1 MPNVIAKP
9 LTVAVVG
16 ATGLVGRT
24 MTRLLVER
32 AFPFTE
38 LRLLASERSAGTE
51 VDLEITATDG
61 SLTVTVLDFRPGTVV
76 PNIPTPGGTATDLD
90 ERGRGLLLVDQ
101 HRAHERVI
109 YALLRERR

>member
-24 MTRLLVER
+24 MTSLLVER

-51 VDLEITATDG
+51 VDVA
-61 SLTVTVLDFRPGTVV
+61 GTVHTV
-76 PNIPTPGGTATDLD
+76 RQATPDAFDLS
-90 ERGRGLLLVDQ
+90 LI
-101 HRAHERVI
+101 HI
-109 YALLRERR
+109 